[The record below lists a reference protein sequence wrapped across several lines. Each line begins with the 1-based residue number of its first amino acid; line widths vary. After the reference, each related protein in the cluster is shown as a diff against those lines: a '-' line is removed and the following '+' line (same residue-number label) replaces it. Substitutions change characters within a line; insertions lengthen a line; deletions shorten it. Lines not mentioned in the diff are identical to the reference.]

1 MKTIINEIPSH
12 KEFYKGE
19 KGLEV
24 GYPWFTLGA
33 IYSLERILGRR
44 KTLSVLELGS
54 GGSTVFF
61 SKRAKSV
68 IALEHDPKWYRKLKG
83 VLSKDSNVTL
93 VSDTEDNLLKYVN
106 DRPNWDGFF
115 DIVSVD
121 SGPDYVSRAK
131 FLKASAIKVKKDGWL
146 VLDNYANFDRD
157 FDYTGFDV
165 FTFDM
170 FQYSGR
176 GTRICKKLY

>member
-61 SKRAKSV
+61 SRRAKEVVS
-68 IALEHDPKWYRKLKG
+68 LEHDLDWA
-83 VLSKDSNVTL
+83 SKVKEALPTPSNVRM
-93 VSDTEDNLLKYVN
+93 VNKPVPELLKYVEE
-106 DRPNWDGFF
+106 RPDSYYH
-115 DIVSVD
+115 VVLVD

>member
-12 KEFYKGE
+12 SQFYKGE

-24 GYPWFTLGA
+24 GYPWLTLGA

-44 KTLSVLELGS
+44 KTLRVLELGG

-61 SKRAKSV
+61 SRRAKKV
-68 IALEHDPKWYRKLKG
+68 ITLEHNPDWVDRIKEALPTP
-83 VLSKDSNVTL
+83 SNVKI
-93 VSDTEDNLLKYVN
+93 VQDTEEKLLDYVEK
-106 DRPNWDGFF
+106 RPDGYY
-115 DIVSVD
+115 DIVLVD
-121 SGPDYVSRAK
+121 SGPNYVSRAK
-131 FLKASAIKVKKDGWL
+131 MLKASAIKVKRYGWL
-146 VLDNYANFDRD
+146 IIDNYANCDRN

-176 GTRICKKLY
+176 GTRLCKKLY